1 LRGNRLNNSQ
11 WHTRMTGEG
20 IFADQ
25 IASLFKIGCRRA
37 GIGARPVLSCKS
49 FRPSTTQLRLFG

>member
-1 LRGNRLNNSQ
+1 
-11 WHTRMTGEG
+11 MTGEG

-37 GIGARPVLSCKS
+37 GIGARPTLSCKS
-49 FRPSTTQLRLFG
+49 FRKSTTQLRLLA